1 MRILVT
7 GESCVGEKGPA
18 PVVRYSISYGSI
30 LQVTI
35 GHTLS
40 HGVFIEIFFRR
51 EGRVPQSRGTFG

>member
-1 MRILVT
+1 MKWNNEQL
-7 GESCVGEKGPA
+7 
-18 PVVRYSISYGSI
+18 VVRYSISYGSI

-40 HGVFIEIFFRR
+40 HGVFIEIFLGR